1 MAQKTPYDP
10 EEGIIDLFD
19 IVDDPE
25 ASPQPE
31 PCGAVRVGGGTGD
44 AVPEPAEREEDPGY
58 IVSRYPFENVDECQ
72 NIPESGVSGESGKAP
87 EAATPWAD
95 PVPEASA
102 PEASSEDLIRAF
114 EEEMAKAG
122 AVAREGGDE
131 DVPEPLFASAPTEAA
146 RDPERPVDGVSG
158 VDASEDLGVL
168 FGTGPAPA
176 EAAFVEKDAP
186 FRETPP
192 AERDLAGETG
202 EASYEGKAE
211 RAEEGSTLEEG
222 TTIEELFPEQPL
234 APEEPVSEAEPD
246 VSEQPE
252 DVPHVEAEAVV
263 PHPGNQ
269 QAAERESGEPQSG
282 DPELVMPEP
291 QAGEP
296 VAEPEPLPEPASV
309 LSPLAVSVEASGDD
323 PVKAAEPVKAAAPV
337 PSEPDDVEERLTRLE
352 EALSRLNERV
362 TALEQRVNESGEE
375 AAGAVSGDIEALLT
389 EGNAL
394 CGQLRAL
401 AASRDFASSVAPEPK
416 FIPEPDP
423 EEPSASHPSF
433 AEAVSREAEPAAD
446 ESDDGPDLFGLALES
461 LEGRVSVLEK
471 RPVLAAPD
479 AAGIAQDV
487 LALVRVDME
496 KACEEQETT
505 ARVLE
510 QLQRR
515 VQDLES
521 RPLPQLILPD
531 LPDAEAITADVMSR
545 VRAEIDRVA
554 AESAARVLRE
564 EIANLMKR

>member
-1 MAQKTPYDP
+1 M
-10 EEGIIDLFD
+10 
-19 IVDDPE
+19 
-25 ASPQPE
+25 
-31 PCGAVRVGGGTGD
+31 
-44 AVPEPAEREEDPGY
+44 
-58 IVSRYPFENVDECQ
+58 
-72 NIPESGVSGESGKAP
+72 
-87 EAATPWAD
+87 
-95 PVPEASA
+95 
-102 PEASSEDLIRAF
+102 
-114 EEEMAKAG
+114 
-122 AVAREGGDE
+122 
-131 DVPEPLFASAPTEAA
+131 
-146 RDPERPVDGVSG
+146 
-158 VDASEDLGVL
+158 
-168 FGTGPAPA
+168 
-176 EAAFVEKDAP
+176 
-186 FRETPP
+186 
-192 AERDLAGETG
+192 
-202 EASYEGKAE
+202 
-211 RAEEGSTLEEG
+211 
-222 TTIEELFPEQPL
+222 FPEHPL

-246 VSEQPE
+246 VPEQPE
-252 DVPHVEAEAVV
+252 DVPHVEAESVV
-263 PHPGNQ
+263 PQPGNQ

-296 VAEPEPLPEPASV
+296 VSEPEPLPEPASV
-309 LSPLAVSVEASGDD
+309 LPSLAVSVEASGDD
-323 PVKAAEPVKAAAPV
+323 PVKAAAPV

-461 LEGRVSVLEK
+461 LEGRVSMLEK

-545 VRAEIDRVA
+545 VRAEIDRIA

>member
-44 AVPEPAEREEDPGY
+44 AVSEPAEREEDPGY

-131 DVPEPLFASAPTEAA
+131 DAPEPPFASAPTEAA
-146 RDPERPVDGVSG
+146 RDPERPVDGASG

-168 FGTGPAPA
+168 FGTGPAPV

-211 RAEEGSTLEEG
+211 RAEGESTL
-222 TTIEELFPEQPL
+222 EELFPEQPFT
-234 APEEPVSEAEPD
+234 PEEPVSEAEPD

-263 PHPGNQ
+263 PQPGNQ
-269 QAAERESGEPQSG
+269 EAAERESDEPQSG

-309 LSPLAVSVEASGDD
+309 LPSLAVSVEASGDD
-323 PVKAAEPVKAAAPV
+323 PVKAAAPV

-423 EEPSASHPSF
+423 EEPSASHSSF

-545 VRAEIDRVA
+545 VRAEIDRIA

>member
-131 DVPEPLFASAPTEAA
+131 DAPEPPFASAPTEAA
-146 RDPERPVDGVSG
+146 CDPERPVDGASG
-158 VDASEDLGVL
+158 VEASEDLGVL

-211 RAEEGSTLEEG
+211 RAEGESMLEEGSTL
-222 TTIEELFPEQPL
+222 EELFPEQPL
-234 APEEPVSEAEPD
+234 TPEEPVSEAEPD
-246 VSEQPE
+246 VPEQPE
-252 DVPHVEAEAVV
+252 DVPHVEAESVV
-263 PHPGNQ
+263 PQPGNQ
-269 QAAERESGEPQSG
+269 EVAERESGEPQSG
-282 DPELVMPEP
+282 
-291 QAGEP
+291 EP
-296 VAEPEPLPEPASV
+296 VAEAEPLPEPASV
-309 LSPLAVSVEASGDD
+309 LPSLAGSVEASGD
-323 PVKAAEPVKAAAPV
+323 EPVKAAAPV

-401 AASRDFASSVAPEPK
+401 AASRDLASSVAPEPK

-423 EEPSASHPSF
+423 EETSASHPSF

-545 VRAEIDRVA
+545 VRAEIDRIA

>member
-131 DVPEPLFASAPTEAA
+131 DAPEPPFASAPTEAA

-168 FGTGPAPA
+168 FGTGPASA

-211 RAEEGSTLEEG
+211 LAEGEGTLEEGSTL
-222 TTIEELFPEQPL
+222 EELFPEQPL
-234 APEEPVSEAEPD
+234 APEEPVSEADPD
-246 VSEQPE
+246 VPEQPE
-252 DVPHVEAEAVV
+252 DVPHVEAESVV
-263 PHPGNQ
+263 PQPGNQ
-269 QAAERESGEPQSG
+269 EAAEPESDEPQSG

-309 LSPLAVSVEASGDD
+309 LPSLAVSVEASGDD
-323 PVKAAEPVKAAAPV
+323 PVKAAAPV

-423 EEPSASHPSF
+423 EETSASHPSF
-433 AEAVSREAEPAAD
+433 AEASSREAEPAAD

>member
-31 PCGAVRVGGGTGD
+31 PCGAVRVGGGAGD

-87 EAATPWAD
+87 EAATLWAD

-131 DVPEPLFASAPTEAA
+131 DAPEPPFASAPTEAA
-146 RDPERPVDGVSG
+146 RDPERPVDGASG

-168 FGTGPAPA
+168 FGTGPASA

-211 RAEEGSTLEEG
+211 RAEGESTLEEGSTLEE
-222 TTIEELFPEQPL
+222 LFPEHPL

-246 VSEQPE
+246 VPEQPE
-252 DVPHVEAEAVV
+252 DVPHVEAESVV
-263 PHPGNQ
+263 PQPGNQ

-309 LSPLAVSVEASGDD
+309 LPSLAVSVEASGDD
-323 PVKAAEPVKAAAPV
+323 PVKAAAPV

-416 FIPEPDP
+416 FIPDPDP
-423 EEPSASHPSF
+423 EEPSASHSSF

-545 VRAEIDRVA
+545 VRAEIDRIA

>member
-131 DVPEPLFASAPTEAA
+131 DAPEPLFTSAPTEAA

-211 RAEEGSTLEEG
+211 RAEGESTLEEG
-222 TTIEELFPEQPL
+222 STLEELFPEQPL

-252 DVPHVEAEAVV
+252 DVPHVEAESVV
-263 PHPGNQ
+263 PQPGNQ
-269 QAAERESGEPQSG
+269 EAAERESDEPQSG

-296 VAEPEPLPEPASV
+296 AAEPEPLPEPASV
-309 LSPLAVSVEASGDD
+309 LPPLAVS
-323 PVKAAEPVKAAAPV
+323 VKAAAPV

-545 VRAEIDRVA
+545 VRAEIDRIA

>member
-131 DVPEPLFASAPTEAA
+131 DAPEPPFASAPTEAA
-146 RDPERPVDGVSG
+146 CDPERPVDGASG
-158 VDASEDLGVL
+158 VEASEDLGVL

-211 RAEEGSTLEEG
+211 RAEGESMLEEGSTL
-222 TTIEELFPEQPL
+222 EELFPEQPL
-234 APEEPVSEAEPD
+234 TPEEPVSEAEPD
-246 VSEQPE
+246 VPEQPE
-252 DVPHVEAEAVV
+252 DVPHVEAESVV
-263 PHPGNQ
+263 PQPGNQ
-269 QAAERESGEPQSG
+269 EVAERESGEPQSG

-296 VAEPEPLPEPASV
+296 VAEAEPLPEPASV
-309 LSPLAVSVEASGDD
+309 LPSLAGSVEASGD
-323 PVKAAEPVKAAAPV
+323 EPVKAAAPV

-401 AASRDFASSVAPEPK
+401 AASRDLASSVAPEPK

-423 EEPSASHPSF
+423 EETSASHPSF

-545 VRAEIDRVA
+545 VRAEIDRIA

>member
-31 PCGAVRVGGGTGD
+31 PCGAVRVGGGAGD

-72 NIPESGVSGESGKAP
+72 NIPESGVSGESGKAH

-95 PVPEASA
+95 PVPEAST

-131 DVPEPLFASAPTEAA
+131 DAPEPLFASAPTEAA
-146 RDPERPVDGVSG
+146 RDPERPVDGASG

-211 RAEEGSTLEEG
+211 RAEEGSTLEE
-222 TTIEELFPEQPL
+222 LFPEQPL
-234 APEEPVSEAEPD
+234 TPEEPVSEAEPD
-246 VSEQPE
+246 VPEQPE
-252 DVPHVEAEAVV
+252 DVPHVEAESVV
-263 PHPGNQ
+263 PQPGNQ
-269 QAAERESGEPQSG
+269 EAAERESGEPQSG

-323 PVKAAEPVKAAAPV
+323 PVKAAEPV

-401 AASRDFASSVAPEPK
+401 AASRDLASSVAPEPK
-416 FIPEPDP
+416 FIPEP

-545 VRAEIDRVA
+545 VRAEIDRIA

>member
-1 MAQKTPYDP
+1 MAQKNPYDP

-87 EAATPWAD
+87 EAATLWAD

-131 DVPEPLFASAPTEAA
+131 DAPEPPFASAPTEAA

-168 FGTGPAPA
+168 FGTGPASA

-211 RAEEGSTLEEG
+211 RAEGESTLEEG
-222 TTIEELFPEQPL
+222 SMLEEGSTLEELFPEQPL
-234 APEEPVSEAEPD
+234 TPEEPVSEAEPD

-252 DVPHVEAEAVV
+252 DVPHVEAESVV
-263 PHPGNQ
+263 PQPGNH
-269 QAAERESGEPQSG
+269 
-282 DPELVMPEP
+282 ELVMPEP

-309 LSPLAVSVEASGDD
+309 LPSLAVSVEASGDD
-323 PVKAAEPVKAAAPV
+323 PVKAAAPV

-423 EEPSASHPSF
+423 EETSASHPSF
-433 AEAVSREAEPAAD
+433 AEAGSREAEPAAD

-545 VRAEIDRVA
+545 VRAEIDRIA

>member
-44 AVPEPAEREEDPGY
+44 AVSEPAEWEEDPGY

-72 NIPESGVSGESGKAP
+72 NLPDSGVSGESGKAP
-87 EAATPWAD
+87 EAATLWAD

-131 DVPEPLFASAPTEAA
+131 DAPEPPFASAPTEAA
-146 RDPERPVDGVSG
+146 RDPERPVDGASG

-168 FGTGPAPA
+168 FGTGPASA

-211 RAEEGSTLEEG
+211 RAEEGTTL
-222 TTIEELFPEQPL
+222 EELFPEHPL

-246 VSEQPE
+246 VPEQPE
-252 DVPHVEAEAVV
+252 DVPHVEAESVV
-263 PHPGNQ
+263 PQPGNQ

-309 LSPLAVSVEASGDD
+309 LPSLAVSVEASGDD
-323 PVKAAEPVKAAAPV
+323 PVKAAAPV

-461 LEGRVSVLEK
+461 LEGRVSMLEK

-545 VRAEIDRVA
+545 VRAEIDRIA